1 MYSLPITI
9 KTNTKQNKK
18 IIVEMDAYK
27 FEKMAAIFGLF
38 GKEFIKSL
46 NRAEKDYKAGR
57 VKKIKSLKELSK

>member
-1 MYSLPITI
+1 
-9 KTNTKQNKK
+9 
-18 IIVEMDAYK
+18 MDAYK

-57 VKKIKSLKELSK
+57 VKKIKSDRKSTRLNTSHTDIPRMPSSA